1 MNKYD
6 MKKNTLQPV
15 KCKRDEKLDEENIN
29 SISIKLKEEDKE
41 FEVAEARLKAEQAF
55 IKYKEKYMDLYK
67 KIDELKKL
75 RKI

>member
-15 KCKRDEKLDEENIN
+15 KCKRDEKLDEE
-29 SISIKLKEEDKE
+29 DKE
-41 FEVAEARLKAEQAF
+41 VEVAQARLKAEQAF